1 MLKVLDTS
9 CLLRFSY
16 VLLGQKQPLLFLY
29 CLFVALQVFGSCP
42 SNVTASL
49 VNLLWC
55 SPWTWHHK
63 DYSGANSEMM
73 QTDLAGLAGYC
84 AVSQNPVLGAFF
96 NALLLASWN
105 RHHLELF
112 LETAFLFCVQT
123 VLGISCHTGQG
134 MDWDLAEPHF
144 LFLQRE
150 VLSRSR
156 ALQRDG
162 VVLVIPAVHSSF
174 VVQPSAVSL
183 FRETKSFW

>member
-42 SNVTASL
+42 SNVTESL

-134 MDWDLAEPHF
+134 MDWEFGRTPLPLPAE
-144 LFLQRE
+144 
-150 VLSRSR
+150 RSAQPKQSSSER
-156 ALQRDG
+156 WCSSCYSCSSQFIHSAA
-162 VVLVIPAVHSSF
+162 ISSF
-174 VVQPSAVSL
+174 
-183 FRETKSFW
+183 SFQRN